1 MANTTHTE
9 FAPGQLEIP
18 APVTDRRSTYAG
30 ELSRAQS
37 DLAAAEAR
45 AAELALTV
53 ERQRR
58 EIDLLQ
64 QPITDPTDD
73 RLTAIWERGEQ
84 IANDENFCSEYDRL
98 VEAIGGTPRERD
110 FRVTLSVTLTQRVSV
125 TVTARTSAEAEDLA
139 IETYT
144 VEDVIESLREDNY
157 VADSIDAEAIETE
170 RD

>member
-73 RLTAIWERGEQ
+73 RLRAIGERG
-84 IANDENFCSEYDRL
+84 
-98 VEAIGGTPRERD
+98 
-110 FRVTLSVTLTQRVSV
+110 
-125 TVTARTSAEAEDLA
+125 
-139 IETYT
+139 
-144 VEDVIESLREDNY
+144 
-157 VADSIDAEAIETE
+157 
-170 RD
+170 

>member
-58 EIDLLQ
+58 CCGSRS
-64 QPITDPTDD
+64 PT
-73 RLTAIWERGEQ
+73 RPMTASRRSGSG
-84 IANDENFCSEYDRL
+84 ASRSP
-98 VEAIGGTPRERD
+98 T
-110 FRVTLSVTLTQRVSV
+110 T
-125 TVTARTSAEAEDLA
+125 RTSAPSTTGSSKRSAA
-139 IETYT
+139 PRASGT
-144 VEDVIESLREDNY
+144 S
-157 VADSIDAEAIETE
+157 A
-170 RD
+170 